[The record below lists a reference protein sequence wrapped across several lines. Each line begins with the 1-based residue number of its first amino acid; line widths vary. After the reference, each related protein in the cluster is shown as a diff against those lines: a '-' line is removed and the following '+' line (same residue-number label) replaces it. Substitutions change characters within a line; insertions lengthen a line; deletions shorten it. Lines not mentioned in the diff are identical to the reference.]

1 MSVKDEYIRRLAAL
15 EQIEKIAKEN
25 NFDNVAF
32 SELRSLYLKIQ
43 TVLEIAKKYE
53 KWQLDVSDYG
63 FARNGG
69 EIGYGIGVYIF
80 SHITNYGDIEPEEL
94 LNISFPTGA
103 YIFGDD
109 YDAEFFDEFFNEL
122 FLVEPKYTD
131 VINHSLYYSV
141 ENGKEAYEH
150 YQSTYQKYRE
160 LFIERRKQRKI
171 EKLKAELADLEG
183 NN

>member
-1 MSVKDEYIRRLAAL
+1 MSVKDEYIKRLAPL
-15 EQIEKIAKEN
+15 EEIKKIARKH
-25 NFDNVAF
+25 NFDNAAC
-32 SELRSLYLKIQ
+32 SELYILYSQITNALN
-43 TVLEIAKKYE
+43 IAKKYE
-53 KWQLDVSDYG
+53 KWQLDVP

-69 EIGYGIGVYIF
+69 EIAYGIGVYIF
-80 SHITNYGDIEPEEL
+80 SHITNYGDIKPEEL
-94 LNISFPTGA
+94 LNISFPSGA

-109 YDAEFFDEFFNEL
+109 YDAEFFNEFFNEL
-122 FLVEPKYTD
+122 CLVVPKYKD

-150 YQSTYQKYRE
+150 YETTYKKYRE
-160 LFIERRKQRKI
+160 LFRETRKQRKI

>member
-15 EQIEKIAKEN
+15 EEIEKIAREN
-25 NFDNVAF
+25 NFDNVAY
-32 SELRSLYLKIQ
+32 SELRTLYSQI
-43 TVLEIAKKYE
+43 TNVLNIAKKYE

-63 FARNGG
+63 FAHNGG
-69 EIGYGIGVYIF
+69 QIAYGIGIYIF

-103 YIFGDD
+103 YIFGND
-109 YDAEFFDEFFNEL
+109 YDGEFFQEFFNEL
-122 FLVEPKYTD
+122 FLIEPKYKD

-160 LFIERRKQRKI
+160 LFTERCKQRKI
-171 EKLKAELADLEG
+171 DKLKAELADLEG